1 VCSGSINAGNRR
13 QPQPGTGP
21 KRGEEDIVRI
31 AGIVLIVLGLA
42 GVLYG
47 GISWTHKAEILDA
60 GPIEISRTE
69 YERLP
74 VPPIVG
80 ALLLIGGVVL
90 VMRGG
95 R

>member
-1 VCSGSINAGNRR
+1 VKVLGL
-13 QPQPGTGP
+13 
-21 KRGEEDIVRI
+21 
-31 AGIVLIVLGLA
+31 VLITLGLA

-47 GISWTHKAEILDA
+47 GISWTHKDTIVDA
-60 GPIEISRTE
+60 GPVEISRTE
-69 YERLP
+69 HERVP

-90 VMRGG
+90 VMKR